1 MAKAI
6 KTNVLRHL
14 DALKIPYETRE
25 YTVDDDNFDGKL
37 VAEKVD
43 LPAEMIYKTLVLVG
57 DTLPHLVCV
66 IPVELELDLK
76 AVARAAGCKSVHML
90 PQKDLLPLTGY
101 LRGEL
106 GMRGMCI
113 TDFSG
118 SSQYMDLVDGL
129 IAGSDI
135 WDSPMPKIHTT
146 KAANYENDAYI
157 VTQMRNAMHHILYTV
172 VNSNA
177 MNGWSSTDTLKTVT
191 PWWQTAIYAL
201 IAVMAV
207 LTILCAWQ
215 LSKAKKG
222 MVDTAPAADQ
232 K

>member
-76 AVARAAGCKSVHML
+76 AVARAAGHRVFLENVDVLALH
-90 PQKDLLPLTGY
+90 LTVAHQIARRRQGCQACADNIGA
-101 LRGEL
+101 LVVNAFRFL
-106 GMRGMCI
+106 GMGKG
-113 TDFSG
+113 F
-118 SSQYMDLVDGL
+118 
-129 IAGSDI
+129 
-135 WDSPMPKIHTT
+135 
-146 KAANYENDAYI
+146 I
-157 VTQMRNAMHHILYTV
+157 VTAGIIH
-172 VNSNA
+172 
-177 MNGWSSTDTLKTVT
+177 K
-191 PWWQTAIYAL
+191 
-201 IAVMAV
+201 
-207 LTILCAWQ
+207 
-215 LSKAKKG
+215 
-222 MVDTAPAADQ
+222 
-232 K
+232 

>member
-101 LRGEL
+101 LRGGCSPIGMKKQFPTVIQEDAKELEYMHVSGGKL
-106 GMRGMCI
+106 GMQIRLAP
-113 TDFSG
+113 
-118 SSQYMDLVDGL
+118 QDLQKV
-129 IAGSDI
+129 A
-135 WDSPMPKIHTT
+135 
-146 KAANYENDAYI
+146 KAEF
-157 VTQMRNAMHHILYTV
+157 
-172 VNSNA
+172 
-177 MNGWSSTDTLKTVT
+177 
-191 PWWQTAIYAL
+191 
-201 IAVMAV
+201 
-207 LTILCAWQ
+207 
-215 LSKAKKG
+215 
-222 MVDTAPAADQ
+222 ADVIRP
-232 K
+232 

>member
-101 LRGEL
+101 LRGGCSPIGMKKPFPTTLDETVEL
-106 GMRGMCI
+106 CDTVI
-113 TDFSG
+113 FSAG
-118 SSQYMDLVDGL
+118 KIGYQVEMTPADLQRAV
-129 IAGSDI
+129 
-135 WDSPMPKIHTT
+135 PC
-146 KAANYENDAYI
+146 
-157 VTQMRNAMHHILYTV
+157 
-172 VNSNA
+172 
-177 MNGWSSTDTLKTVT
+177 TLADL
-191 PWWQTAIYAL
+191 TA
-201 IAVMAV
+201 
-207 LTILCAWQ
+207 
-215 LSKAKKG
+215 
-222 MVDTAPAADQ
+222 
-232 K
+232 

>member
-43 LPAEMIYKTLVLVG
+43 LPAEMIYKTLV
-57 DTLPHLVCV
+57 CV

-101 LRGEL
+101 LRGGCSPI
-106 GMRGMCI
+106 GMKKAFPTFVDSAAQHLARVSVSAGVRGCQVI
-113 TDFSG
+113 LAVDA
-118 SSQYMDLVDGL
+118 LV
-129 IAGSDI
+129 AC
-135 WDSPMPKIHTT
+135 T
-146 KAANYENDAYI
+146 KAKFAD
-157 VTQMRNAMHHILYTV
+157 
-172 VNSNA
+172 
-177 MNGWSSTDTLKTVT
+177 
-191 PWWQTAIYAL
+191 
-201 IAVMAV
+201 
-207 LTILCAWQ
+207 LCR
-215 LSKAKKG
+215 G
-222 MVDTAPAADQ
+222 
-232 K
+232 